1 MFSVLPSMDPNMKA
15 MCHLIATGKTEDPTW
30 YRTPENQ
37 DPNVDQFLEDYETK
51 CVSAADLHQEPE
63 PANDDNELDG
73 IEDEDDNDEDD
84 NANDDQN
91 NDESDDEEAVLEF
104 YTEVMDELNQRIF
117 QNIED
122 PSVKKCTKYFAKK
135 IQNGLKGNL
144 PTLTRTLYQ
153 IGGVAA
159 PRGEKRKNSGTIPVK
174 AASKALCTF
183 KHRGSGAAT
192 SGRRVNDMPAH
203 SLNIRLDTG
212 DDEADDENQIYRCE
226 ALTST
231 TKEKQ
236 KETAFFG

>member
-1 MFSVLPSMDPNMKA
+1 MDK
-15 MCHLIATGKTEDPTW
+15 
-30 YRTPENQ
+30 
-37 DPNVDQFLEDYETK
+37 
-51 CVSAADLHQEPE
+51 
-63 PANDDNELDG
+63 
-73 IEDEDDNDEDD
+73 
-84 NANDDQN
+84 
-91 NDESDDEEAVLEF
+91 
-104 YTEVMDELNQRIF
+104 LNQRIF

-122 PSVKKCTKYFAKK
+122 PSVTKCTKYFAKK
-135 IQNGLKGNL
+135 NTKWVKRK

-153 IGGVAA
+153 IGGVTA
-159 PRGEKRKNSGTIPVK
+159 PRGEKRKNSGAIPVK
-174 AASKALCTF
+174 TASKALCTF

>member
-1 MFSVLPSMDPNMKA
+1 MDIY
-15 MCHLIATGKTEDPTW
+15 CFYTVT
-30 YRTPENQ
+30 Y
-37 DPNVDQFLEDYETK
+37 
-51 CVSAADLHQEPE
+51 
-63 PANDDNELDG
+63 DDNELDGIEDG

-159 PRGEKRKNSGTIPVK
+159 PRGEKRKNSGTITIQ
-174 AASKALCTF
+174 AASKSWRHF

-192 SGRRVNDMPAH
+192 SGRRVDDMPAH

-212 DDEADDENQIYRCE
+212 HDKAGDEITFNNIRHS
-226 ALTST
+226 LP
-231 TKEKQ
+231 
-236 KETAFFG
+236 FFGFRCAEQSVCV